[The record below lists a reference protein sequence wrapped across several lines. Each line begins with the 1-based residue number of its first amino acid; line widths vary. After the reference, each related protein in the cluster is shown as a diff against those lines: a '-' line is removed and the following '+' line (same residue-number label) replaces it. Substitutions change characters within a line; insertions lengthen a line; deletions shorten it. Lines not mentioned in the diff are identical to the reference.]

1 MKMKNTMQAAVLHA
15 PADLRFERV
24 PIPQINENDVLVRV
38 KAAGI
43 CGSDLGRIMHT
54 GTYHFPTIPGH
65 EFCGTIDQ
73 LGSSVEGLSIG
84 DRVLVVPILP
94 CFKCTHCQS
103 GHYGQC
109 ENYNYLGSRTDG
121 GFAEY
126 VKAPV
131 QNIIPLPEGI
141 SFEEGAAVE
150 PAAVTLHG
158 MRRIKIN
165 PGDSVC
171 ILGCGPIGL
180 FAVQFAK
187 IMGATQIIAVDLD
200 PERLSL
206 SKKLGATDTI
216 NAETASVI
224 SSVKQLSSDEG
235 VDVTIENAGSN
246 ITQVQAISCTKK
258 HGRIL
263 YLGTAHKDVVIPP
276 EVFEHIVRNEI
287 TITGAWNSY
296 SAPFPGKEWDATL
309 EYLEQKR
316 LDVHSLISH
325 QLPLSDAPEI
335 FKTLDAHQLN
345 AIKIV
350 FQI

>member
-1 MKMKNTMQAAVLHA
+1 MITNTTMQAAVLHA
-15 PADLRFERV
+15 PADLRYERV
-24 PIPQINENDVLVRV
+24 PIPQIDENDVLVRV

-43 CGSDLGRIMHT
+43 CGSDLGRVMHS

-73 LGSSVEGLSIG
+73 LGRDVDGFSIG

-94 CFKCTHCQS
+94 CFQCAHCQS
-103 GHYGQC
+103 GNYGQC

-131 QNIIPLPEGI
+131 QNIIPLPDNI

-158 MRRIKIN
+158 MKRIKIN

-180 FAVQFAK
+180 FAIQFAR

-200 PERLSL
+200 TERLAL
-206 SKKLGATDTI
+206 AQNLGATDTI
-216 NAETASVI
+216 EASSVSVI
-224 SSVKQLSSDEG
+224 PSVKQLSGGEG

-276 EVFEHIVRNEI
+276 EIFEHIVRNEI

-296 SAPFPGKEWDATL
+296 SAPFPGKEWHATL

-316 LDVHSLISH
+316 LDVRSLISH
-325 QLPLSDAPEI
+325 QLPLSDAPEV
-335 FKTLDAHQLN
+335 FKSLDSHQLN
-345 AIKIV
+345 AIKII